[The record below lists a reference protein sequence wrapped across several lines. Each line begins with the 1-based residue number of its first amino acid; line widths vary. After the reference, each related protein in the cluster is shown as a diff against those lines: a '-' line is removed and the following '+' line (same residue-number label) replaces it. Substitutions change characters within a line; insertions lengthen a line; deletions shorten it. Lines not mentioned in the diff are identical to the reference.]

1 MICDVPSGAARHG
14 EIAEPADGETVLRS
28 SGPALVPPILIA
40 TFLAPVLEEIIFR
53 GIAFAGLA
61 ARFGT
66 VRAAIVSVALFVLV
80 HAPQK
85 IYYLPGFLD
94 VGLVALAAVWLRLK
108 YRSIRPGILLHILY
122 NGGSMLAVAL
132 SQ

>member
-1 MICDVPSGAARHG
+1 MAKLFSV
-14 EIAEPADGETVLRS
+14 
-28 SGPALVPPILIA
+28 SGPALLLPILIA
-40 TFLAPVLEEIIFR
+40 TFLAPALEEIIFR

-61 ARFGT
+61 ARLGT
-66 VRAAIVSVALFVLV
+66 VWAAIVSVVLFVVV

-85 IYYLPGFLD
+85 IYYPPGFLD
-94 VGLVALAAVWLRLK
+94 VGLVALAAVLLRLK

-132 SQ
+132 LQ